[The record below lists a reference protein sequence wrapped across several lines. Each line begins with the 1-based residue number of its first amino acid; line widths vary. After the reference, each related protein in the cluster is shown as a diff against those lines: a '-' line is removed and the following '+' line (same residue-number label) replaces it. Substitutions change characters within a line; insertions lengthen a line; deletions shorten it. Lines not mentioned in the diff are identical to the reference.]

1 MKKIFII
8 FIALVFCSTS
18 VVAVEKFNFKFN
30 LHENL
35 TNKWSSLASKNYKV
49 REKLDVFKSEF
60 STCSDLT
67 NF

>member
-35 TNKWSSLASKNYKV
+35 PNKWV
-49 REKLDVFKSEF
+49 TEF
-60 STCSDLT
+60 
-67 NF
+67 NNIININ